1 MKTGL
6 AALQCGQVM
15 RSEGEGVI
23 ARSRS
28 HDRHLKCIIGVMKP
42 LLTILLIAVSV
53 QAQSLADAARKERE
67 RQANLK
73 PAITIKQAET
83 ITSAGAPSAETAK
96 PKEPEKVKPVPAADP
111 VEAWNA
117 KVEQLRAKIRDL
129 QDQETALQL
138 QQTQLQNQVYAP
150 VVDPAVKDQAQAEL
164 NNTLQQLAKVRED
177 MDGSKKDLDAM
188 QAEGPP
194 KK

>member
-1 MKTGL
+1 
-6 AALQCGQVM
+6 
-15 RSEGEGVI
+15 
-23 ARSRS
+23 
-28 HDRHLKCIIGVMKP
+28 MKP

-67 RQANLK
+67 RQATLR
-73 PAITIKQAET
+73 PAITVKQAET
-83 ITSAGAPSAETAK
+83 PTSATAPPAETAK
-96 PKEPEKVKPVPAADP
+96 PKEPEKVKPAPAADP
-111 VEAWNA
+111 VEVWNA

-188 QAEGPP
+188 QAQGPP